1 MKVAAGSGDQGSV
14 GSSHSL
20 AVENEVA
27 SGLDIDTLYG
37 EHAAFLTRVLIRLVG
52 DGPHVDDLLQETFLV
67 AYRKRETFD
76 GRSAVR
82 TWLYGIA
89 ARLAMRHRRG
99 VGRFLRAL
107 GLFADEPERVGRDPS
122 DDLERARA
130 AVLVRSVLERLPFKQ
145 REVFVL
151 YELEELDGPAIAEL
165 LGIPV
170 NTVWTRLH
178 HGRKR
183 FQELIEKRIERSGP

>member
-1 MKVAAGSGDQGSV
+1 MKVAAVSGDQGGV

-20 AVENEVA
+20 AVEAHPA
-27 SGLDIDTLYG
+27 SLDIDALYA
-37 EHAAFLTRVLIRLVG
+37 EHAPFLTRVLIRLVG
-52 DGPHVDDLLQETFLV
+52 DGAHVDDLLQETFLV
-67 AYRKRETFD
+67 AYRKQASFD

-89 ARLAMRHRRG
+89 SRLAMRHRRG
-99 VGRFLRAL
+99 VGRFLRAI
-107 GLFADEPERVGRDPS
+107 GGYADEPAPVSRDPG

-130 AVLVRSVLERLPFKQ
+130 AAVVRSVLDRLPFKQ

-151 YELEELDGPAIAEL
+151 YELEELDGTDIAAL
-165 LGIPV
+165 LDIPI

-183 FQELIEKRIERSGP
+183 FSELAKKRIERIGP